1 MKLTI
6 LGTSAAVPTVKRG
19 LTSQVL
25 TVENRS
31 YLIDCGEG
39 TQLQM
44 QRFGVARGKIRQI
57 FISHLHGDHV
67 FGLPGLL
74 TSFALNGRKE
84 PLDLFGPIGI
94 SRYIISILEAT
105 TAFLTYQLT
114 IYEHETTDSKIIF
127 RDHLL
132 EVSTIPLVHRV
143 PCAGFLF
150 QENPK
155 QRHIIPEKI
164 VEFQIPFHKINGI
177 KNGANFVAENGQ
189 VIDNQALT
197 LEPSVSKSFAF
208 VSDTSFSEAI
218 IPQISGVNLLYHEAT
233 FLTEHE
239 KEAILT
245 GHSTAAQAAEIAN
258 RANVEKLVIGH
269 FSARY
274 SDLLP
279 NLLEAQNVFN
289 QTILGEDGLEILI

>member
-6 LGTSAAVPTVKRG
+6 LGTSAAVPLFDRG

-25 TVENRS
+25 TIENRS

-44 QRFGVARGKIRQI
+44 SRFGVARGKIRQI

-74 TSFALNGRKE
+74 TSFALNRRKE

-94 SRYIISILEAT
+94 AQYILSILEIT
-105 TAFLTYQLT
+105 TAFLTYKLT
-114 IYEHETTDSKIIF
+114 IHEHNTTEAVIIF
-127 RDHLL
+127 QDNLL

-150 QENPK
+150 RENPK
-155 QRHIIPEKI
+155 LRRMIAEKI
-164 VEFQIPFHKINGI
+164 DEFQIPFHEINGI
-177 KNGANFVAENGQ
+177 KNGDNFVTENGQ
-189 VIDNQALT
+189 IIDNQALT
-197 LEPSVSKSFAF
+197 LDPSISKSFAF
-208 VSDTSFSEAI
+208 VSDSVFSEAI
-218 IPQISGVNLLYHEAT
+218 VPLISGVNLLYHEAT

-239 KEAILT
+239 KEARLT
-245 GHSTAAQAAEIAN
+245 GHSTAAQAAKIAQL
-258 RANVEKLVIGH
+258 ANVEKMVIGH
-269 FSARY
+269 FSTRY
-274 SDLLP
+274 TDLLP
-279 NLLEAQNVFN
+279 NLMEAKAVFDN
-289 QTILGEDGLEILI
+289 TILGKDGLEVII